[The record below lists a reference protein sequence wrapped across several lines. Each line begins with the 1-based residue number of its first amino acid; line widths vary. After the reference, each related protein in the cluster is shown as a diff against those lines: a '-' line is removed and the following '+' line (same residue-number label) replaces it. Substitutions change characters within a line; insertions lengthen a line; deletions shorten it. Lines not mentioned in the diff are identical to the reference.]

1 MAPKEEVAP
10 AMLIRHLAAGRP
22 YTLTSPSSPHASP
35 PLPPHSSSA
44 TGRSQAPPSPARGRI
59 LPQAEG
65 RIIRLGDNDRADCLL
80 LDRLALGGLWNAQQ
94 WERELAEVLRPVL
107 GWRQED
113 RLLAMASAWL
123 VVDELQITAVAVHPD
138 HRRQGLARQLLEA
151 MLQLGREAGAE
162 RATLEVSSANGA
174 AQALYAGLGFKE
186 VAVRRGYYRNGDNA
200 LIQWRKL

>member
-1 MAPKEEVAP
+1 
-10 AMLIRHLAAGRP
+10 MLIRHQAAGRP
-22 YTLTSPSSPHASP
+22 RTLTSPSSPHSSP
-35 PLPPHSSSA
+35 RSFSA
-44 TGRSQAPPSPARGRI
+44 TGRSQGPPSPARGGI
-59 LPQAEG
+59 LPQGEG
-65 RIIRLGDNDRADCLL
+65 GIIRLGDNDGADCLL
-80 LDRLALGGLWNAQQ
+80 LDRLALGGLWNARQ
-94 WERELAEVLRPVL
+94 WERELAEALRPVL
-107 GWRQED
+107 GWRQGD

-174 AQALYAGLGFKE
+174 AQALYAGLGFQE
-186 VAVRRGYYRNGDNA
+186 VAVRHGYYRNGEDA

>member
-1 MAPKEEVAP
+1 
-10 AMLIRHLAAGRP
+10 MLIKHQAAGRP
-22 YTLTSPSSPHASP
+22 CTLTSPSSPHPSTHASP
-35 PLPPHSSSA
+35 QSFSV
-44 TGRSQAPPSPARGRI
+44 TGRSQGPPPPARG
-59 LPQAEG
+59 G
-65 RIIRLGDNDRADCLL
+65 IIRLGDNDGADCLL

-94 WERELAEVLRPVL
+94 WERELAEPLRPVL
-107 GWRQED
+107 GWRQGD

-162 RATLEVSSANGA
+162 RATLEVSSANRA
-174 AQALYAGLGFKE
+174 AQALYAALGFKE
-186 VAVRRGYYRNGDNA
+186 VAVRRGYYRNGDDA